1 MTSLSDTDA
10 VKAWLDNFEDDERQS
25 AIDLVDEM
33 LVVNR
38 DDFFSGMNLLLD
50 SISRTPVGAPQK
62 VALYAERPIRKVYGR
77 VPVFFPGSRN
87 GRAEGKGVPPIV
99 VDARDQ
105 EVGSEGIVA
114 NLITNYCRNNNSNFF
129 SHPGPKKMRKE
140 KIRIVAIL
148 TDFIGSGQRLLT
160 MLESLAAVATLKSW
174 KSYHRI
180 RFVVLAYSG
189 TDDGIKAVRSHKLRP
204 DVSIVIGCPTIQNS
218 FRGRRRLDVE
228 KICFS
233 YPKKHP
239 EPLGYRKS
247 SALIVFAHGC
257 PNNVPP
263 ILHSVRSGWRPLF
276 HKRGTSRLSTAF
288 SQIKDDPDINQRT
301 KNLLG
306 VRNAREVLF
315 SNENEEWVSILKVLA
330 SAESGPQTLEQIS
343 GRTHLKISAV
353 CRILS
358 LAIDARWLSDDYR
371 LTELGSKELA
381 RFRRRRRKSPI
392 VAGDTEK
399 LYYPTQLRTP

>member
-1 MTSLSDTDA
+1 MTSLSETDA
-10 VKAWLDNFEDDERQS
+10 VRAWLENFEDGERQS
-25 AIDLVDEM
+25 ATDLVDEM
-33 LVVNR
+33 LVVSR
-38 DDFFSGMNLLLD
+38 DDFFSGMNSLLD
-50 SISRTPVGAPQK
+50 SISRTETGVPQK
-62 VALYAERPIRKVYGR
+62 VALYAERPIKKVFGR
-77 VPVFFPGSRN
+77 VPVFFPGFRH
-87 GRAEGKGVPPIV
+87 GRAEGAGVPPIV

-114 NLITNYCRNNNSNFF
+114 NLITNYCRNNNLNSF

-140 KIRIVAIL
+140 QVRIVAIL
-148 TDFIGSGQRLLT
+148 TDFIGSGQRILT
-160 MLESLAAVATLKSW
+160 MLESLAAVATLNSW
-174 KSYHRI
+174 KSYHLI

-189 TDDGIKAVRSHKLRP
+189 TADGIKAVRTHKLRP

-218 FRGRRRLDVE
+218 FKGRRRLEVE
-228 KICFS
+228 KICYS

-239 EPLGYRKS
+239 DPLGYKKS

-263 ILHSVRSGWRPLF
+263 ILHSVRLGWRPLF
-276 HKRGTSRLSTAF
+276 HKRSTSKLSNAF
-288 SQIKDDPDINQRT
+288 FQIKDDPDLDQRT

-315 SNENEEWVSILKVLA
+315 SNDNDEWISVLKVLSA
-330 SAESGPQTLEQIS
+330 AESGLQTLEQIS
-343 GRTHLKISAV
+343 GRTHLQISV
-353 CRILS
+353 VSRFLS
-358 LAIDARWLSDDYR
+358 LAIDARWLSDEYR
-371 LTELGSKELA
+371 LTQLGGRELA

-399 LYYPTQLRTP
+399 LYYPTQLRAP